1 MGPFGPFYPPRLQ
14 ASVNHAE
21 RLVRVLETEEAR
33 TTDARHVSAW
43 LIGRAGELER
53 FVEAVARDWRSRKR
67 GPEAA
72 AAVLEAYVAELHVG
86 LGARLGVTGPVCCRT
101 DSVTTELPPEAKR
114 KGERE
119 EMEGETVAAKKLI
132 DSIDRLLDNLGE

>member
-21 RLVRVLETEEAR
+21 RLVAVLAEEEAR
-33 TTDARHVSAW
+33 VHDAKHVSSW

-53 FVEAVARDWRSRKR
+53 FVDAVARDWRSRKR

-86 LGARLGVTGPVCCRT
+86 LAARLGVTGPVCCRT
-101 DSVTTELPPEAKR
+101 DSVTTELPEEAKA
-114 KGERE
+114 KGERDE
-119 EMEGETVAAKKLI
+119 RERETGGTKGLI
-132 DSIDRLLDNLGE
+132 DSIDRLLENLGG

>member
-21 RLVRVLETEEAR
+21 RLVRVLEKEEAR

-86 LGARLGVTGPVCCRT
+86 LAARLGVTGPVCCRT
-101 DSVTTELPPEAKR
+101 DSVTTELPEEVKK
-114 KGERE
+114 KGEKE
-119 EMEGETVAAKKLI
+119 EKEGETVAAAKLI
-132 DSIDRLLDNLGE
+132 DSIDRLLDNLGG